1 MNLFTYILT
10 FVPTKQYYE
19 NSSKQIKKF
28 DKETATI
35 KMNKQILELKN
46 TVTELFS

>member
-10 FVPTKQYYE
+10 FVPTKHYE
-19 NSSKQIKKF
+19 NSSKQNKKF
-28 DKETATI
+28 DKEVATI

-46 TVTELFS
+46 TVTELLS